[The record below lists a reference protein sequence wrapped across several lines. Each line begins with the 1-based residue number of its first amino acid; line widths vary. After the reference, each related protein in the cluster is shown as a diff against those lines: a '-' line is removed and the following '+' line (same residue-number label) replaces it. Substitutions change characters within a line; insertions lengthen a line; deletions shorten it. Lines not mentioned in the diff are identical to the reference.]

1 MELQETQEREIE
13 LKQVEALEMINEML
27 SEYDQPPLKLSW
39 IKNGGTNLN
48 DFRCS
53 NYHRYNLP

>member
-1 MELQETQEREIE
+1 
-13 LKQVEALEMINEML
+13 MINEML